1 MAVDMF
7 LKFADSASI
16 AGESKDKVHKGEIDV
31 LAWSWGMSNSGSAQT
46 GGGAGSGKVNVQ
58 DLSVTKWTDKATVNL
73 QLAAATGAHLDTA
86 TLTVRKAGGKG
97 PVEYIIINMTEVM
110 ITSISGGGSGG
121 EDRLTENISL
131 NFAKVDFQYTPQKD
145 DGTADTAINFKF
157 DIAGNAQE

>member
-7 LKFADSASI
+7 LTFADSAAI
-16 AGESKDKVHKGEIDV
+16 AGESKDKVHKNEIDV
-31 LAWSWGMSNSGSAQT
+31 LAWSWGMSNSGSAQS

-73 QLAAATGAHLDTA
+73 QLACATGGHLDSA

-97 PVEYIIINMTEVM
+97 PVEYIVINMTEVM